1 MNSNL
6 SEWKTEKYE
15 IRMLNCDGG
24 LKADENWMSTETSW
38 VHDVAR
44 GQKDMAGDQCAKL

>member
-38 VHDVAR
+38 VRGVAR
-44 GQKDMAGDQCAKL
+44 GQKDMAGDQ